1 MDIRD
6 RIKAVRNHFKLNQTE
21 FGDRVGLSQSSITAI
36 ENGKREIPQHLIKV
50 ISVQFGVSED
60 WLQTEKGDMLSGDNE
75 PNPDDAILSDFIA
88 PTMNPKKK
96 RILGH
101 IARTLDGMSDTELK
115 SLCEILC
122 GIADD
127 VKDDKE

>member
-60 WLQTEKGDMLSGDNE
+60 WLQTEKGDMLAGDNE

-88 PTMNPKKK
+88 PTMNPK
-96 RILGH
+96 R
-101 IARTLDGMSDTELK
+101 RRFSDTSRGRLTECQTQSSNRFAK
-115 SLCEILC
+115 SS
-122 GIADD
+122 AASRMT
-127 VKDDKE
+127 